1 MLFLS
6 LQAKSFG
13 VIIQMELLSH
23 TFVMLLAPLLVFILL
38 QNNSS

>member
-6 LQAKSFG
+6 LQAKSCG